1 MLYFFRL
8 YTTSFHN
15 SGIPVFNMNILPVT
29 TALLLALTVAQKGF
43 AQAAADDS
51 CLNETATQVWIN
63 EAEFIMGDN
72 ALYQEEGPA
81 HKVSLDG
88 FWIDAHEV
96 SNSQFAAFVEAT
108 GYLTVAERTPNPA
121 DWPADVPENFL
132 KPGSVLFTPPEPG
145 QAATNWWS
153 WVPGTNWRHPDGP
166 NSSIR
171 GKDNYPVVHVA
182 YEDAQA
188 FANWAGRS
196 LPTEAQ
202 FELAALGRRNAVFPW
217 GGNELAP
224 HGQHQANTWQGSF
237 PQHNSAED
245 GHHGLA
251 PVGCFGANDY
261 GAYDLIGNVWE
272 WTSNWYYPEHNKHDS
287 DNPTGPTLE
296 QSINTAASAVPEKV
310 IKGGSYLCA
319 ENYCLRF
326 RPAAREAQDT
336 GLGTSHIGF
345 RTVKN

>member
-1 MLYFFRL
+1 MRYFLRL
-8 YTTSFHN
+8 LHSLFYN
-15 SGIPVFNMNILPVT
+15 LGIPGFNMNILPVT
-29 TALLLALTVAQKGF
+29 AALLLALTAAQKSF
-43 AQAAADDS
+43 AQAASDDS
-51 CLNETATQVWIN
+51 CLNEPAGQVWVN

-72 ALYQEEGPA
+72 SHYPEEGPA
-81 HKVSLDG
+81 HKVSVRG

-96 SNSQFAAFVEAT
+96 SNAQFATFVDAT
-108 GYLTVAERTPNPA
+108 HYVTVAERIPNPA
-121 DWPADVPENFL
+121 DWPADVPEDFL

-153 WVPGTNWRHPDGP
+153 WVPGTDWRHPDGP
-166 NSSIR
+166 GSSIR
-171 GKDNYPVVHVA
+171 GKDLYPVVHVA

-188 FANWAGRS
+188 YANWAGRS

-202 FELAALGRRNAVFPW
+202 FELAARGKSNAVFPW

-224 HGQHQANTWQGSF
+224 HGQHQANTWQGNF
-237 PQHNSAED
+237 PMNNNAED
-245 GHHGLA
+245 GHQGLA

-272 WTSNWYYPEHNKHDS
+272 WTSNWYYPTHNQDDS
-287 DNPTGPTLE
+287 NNPTGPTLE
-296 QSINTAASAVPEKV
+296 QSINSASSAVPEKV

>member
-1 MLYFFRL
+1 MKIFPI
-8 YTTSFHN
+8 TV
-15 SGIPVFNMNILPVT
+15 G
-29 TALLLALTVAQKGF
+29 LLAALTAAPKGL
-43 AQAAADDS
+43 AQAASDAM
-51 CLNETATQVWIN
+51 CLSEPIGQVWVN

-72 ALYQEEGPA
+72 SHYPEEGPA
-81 HKVSLDG
+81 HKVSVQG

-96 SNSQFAAFVEAT
+96 SNAQFATFVDASN
-108 GYLTVAERTPNPA
+108 YVTVAERAPDPN
-121 DWPADVPENFL
+121 DWPADVPEDFL
-132 KPGSVLFTPPEPG
+132 KAGSVLFTPPEPG
-145 QAATNWWS
+145 QSAANWWS
-153 WVPGTNWRHPDGP
+153 WVPGTDWRHPDGP
-166 NSSIR
+166 GSSIR
-171 GKDNYPVVHVA
+171 GKDHYPVVHVA

-188 FANWAGRS
+188 YATWAGRS

-202 FELAALGRRNAVFPW
+202 FELAARGGRNTIFPW
-217 GGNELAP
+217 GSNELAP
-224 HGQHQANTWQGSF
+224 HGQHQANTWQGNF
-237 PQHNSAED
+237 PMNNNAED
-245 GHHGLA
+245 GHQGLA

-272 WTSNWYYPEHNKHDS
+272 WTSNWYYPAHNEHAS

-296 QSINTAASAVPEKV
+296 QSINSAASAVPEKV